1 MCTCF
6 LKKKKKTY
14 IESKD
19 IYINLKMES
28 FVTLYIRTN
37 KCFVNEEIFLYKYW
51 HVYAYFLGNACFSKW
66 PVSWCEEICDNLHGR
81 GLVSKTGC
89 KQINYYVYVTY
100 ELQYMYIIL
109 INCYTWSCCIQIA
122 IHVYLNYKMLFM
134 CYQKKL

>member
-1 MCTCF
+1 
-6 LKKKKKTY
+6 
-14 IESKD
+14 
-19 IYINLKMES
+19 MES

-100 ELQYMYIIL
+100 ELQYMYIIHCTYKL
-109 INCYTWSCCIQIA
+109 LYMVMLYTNCYSCIS
-122 IHVYLNYKMLFM
+122 
-134 CYQKKL
+134 